1 MLEESTSRRLACIRY
16 LYTQAFEQA
25 DQPEPFCA
33 ASVLSFHDA
42 IEMFLGLACE
52 HKGVSVPVSI
62 NFMQYWERLDPVLKP
77 DSLSQK
83 RSMTRLLRL
92 VAI

>member
-1 MLEESTSRRLACIRY
+1 MLEESTSRRLAFIRY

-33 ASVLSFHDA
+33 ASVLSFRDA

-52 HKGVSVPVSI
+52 HKDVSVPVSI
-62 NFMQYWERLDPVLKP
+62 NFIAVLGTP
-77 DSLSQK
+77 
-83 RSMTRLLRL
+83 RSRAEARQPFAET
-92 VAI
+92 VDD

>member
-1 MLEESTSRRLACIRY
+1 MLEESTSRRLAFIRY

-52 HKGVSVPVSI
+52 DKDVSVPVSI

-83 RSMTRLLRL
+83 RSMTRLIRL
-92 VAI
+92 VAT